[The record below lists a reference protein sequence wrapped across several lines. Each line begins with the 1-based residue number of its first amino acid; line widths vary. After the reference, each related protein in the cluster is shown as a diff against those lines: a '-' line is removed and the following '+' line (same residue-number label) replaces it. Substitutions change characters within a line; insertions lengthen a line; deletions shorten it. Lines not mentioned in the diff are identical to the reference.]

1 MNGARGD
8 ADRRSDRWAG
18 LVALLALAAGG
29 VVPACSSSA
38 GEPATSVTAPNLGA
52 DTAVTAAPDS
62 TAGSG
67 SPEDAAQ
74 QERLVN
80 VVVNYNKA
88 RATCLADPEA
98 CLATFDTTVAPYLRG
113 DALATER
120 SRLERLA
127 DQGVR
132 TRGIDPTTMYLQSF
146 RLITA
151 DPVDA
156 TVGLCVVDTAVQY
169 VPADGSAP
177 EQIVDDD
184 RTTYLLV
191 YALAPDADGTVQ
203 IASIAASDVA
213 PLEGDHGACE
223 PYVGQ

>member
-1 MNGARGD
+1 MNGARGEI
-8 ADRRSDRWAG
+8 AVIALSF
-18 LVALLALAAGG
+18 VALSFVALATACTGG
-29 VVPACSSSA
+29 SGDDTPNSLGVESA
-38 GEPATSVTAPNLGA
+38 TSPATSDVTGTTISS
-52 DTAVTAAPDS
+52 DTV
-62 TAGSG
+62 GSG
-67 SPEDAAQ
+67 DAGQ

-88 RATCLADPEA
+88 RAACLADPAA

-113 DALATER
+113 DALTTER

-132 TRGIDPTTMYLQSF
+132 TRGIDPDTMYLQSF

-213 PLEGDHGACE
+213 PLAGDHGACE